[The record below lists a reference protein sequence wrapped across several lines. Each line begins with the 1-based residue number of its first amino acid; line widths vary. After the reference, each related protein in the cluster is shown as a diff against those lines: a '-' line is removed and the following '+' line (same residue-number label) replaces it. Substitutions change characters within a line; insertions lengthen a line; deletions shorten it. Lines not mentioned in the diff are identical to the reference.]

1 MKKLL
6 TPITILL
13 LVACQ
18 PSELDRCIEAN
29 NNFKDRWS
37 SVYPNGYD
45 GTCGTIGCKDYGDFW
60 NESEREIA
68 DAAQAYR
75 IEYYQKNFPYII
87 DGVVQY
93 DDMGRPMVDFSSE
106 DFKDF
111 DDDAFIEE
119 SRALFVPKI
128 ESNFKAKATNFC
140 NAQGIY

>member
-13 LVACQ
+13 LLACQ

-75 IEYYQKNFPYII
+75 IEYYRKNFPYII
-87 DGVVQY
+87 DGVVQL
-93 DDMGRPMVDFSSE
+93 DDEGKRVIDVPTIE
-106 DFKDF
+106 KDF
-111 DDDAFIEE
+111 DDYAFMEE

>member
-1 MKKLL
+1 M
-6 TPITILL
+6 
-13 LVACQ
+13 VMMEHV
-18 PSELDRCIEAN
+18 ELQA
-29 NNFKDRWS
+29 
-37 SVYPNGYD
+37 
-45 GTCGTIGCKDYGDFW
+45 KDYDDFW

-93 DDMGRPMVDFSSE
+93 DDMGRPMVDLSSE

-140 NAQGIY
+140 NAQGIYQVLWPVKCEGYKKTKKRYQLSQTGNSLQRATTHSIQCI

>member
-29 NNFKDRWS
+29 NDFKDRWS

-45 GTCGTIGCKDYGDFW
+45 GTCGTIGCKDLPDFW
-60 NESEREIA
+60 NESEREIE
-68 DAAQAYR
+68 DAARTYR
-75 IEYYQKNFPYII
+75 LEYYRKNFPYII
-87 DGVVQY
+87 DGVVQL
-93 DDMGRPMVDFSSE
+93 DSIGRQVVDFPNE
-106 DFKDF
+106 KDF
-111 DDDAFIEE
+111 DDNAFIEE